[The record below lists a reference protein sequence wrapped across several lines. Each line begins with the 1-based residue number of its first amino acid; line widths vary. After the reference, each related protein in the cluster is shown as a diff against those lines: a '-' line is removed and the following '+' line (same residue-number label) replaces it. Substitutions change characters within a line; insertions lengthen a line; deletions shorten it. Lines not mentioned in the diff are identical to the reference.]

1 MRFVDFLAACRI
13 SVWQLLPIGPVDQ
26 TESPYH
32 GFSLHA
38 GRRRFI
44 SIERLIESG
53 WLSPDQR
60 DSGDWLRASLHEFD
74 KHASPEDREALASFK
89 QQNNHWLEDYALFQ
103 VIRSSKEGE
112 GWWNWSPEL
121 RARQPDA
128 LDKICRDR
136 EETLEQYRFEQF
148 LFFDQW
154 HQLKAYAH
162 VRGVELYGDLPIYPA
177 HDSADV
183 WANQDQFLLDEE
195 GQPLYVAG
203 VPPDAFSTSG
213 QRWGNPVYDWD
224 KMRADGFAWWWERI
238 RTNLDLFDCLRI
250 DHFRGL
256 EASWYIPA
264 SSPTAEEGEWHP
276 VPGYELLS
284 TLRTEHPSLPFIA
297 EDLGLITAE
306 VECLRDEFELPGM
319 RVLQF
324 AFEGDGTNPHLPHNH
339 PVHCVTFTGT
349 HDNNTTLG
357 WYKGLDTR
365 TRKHVRDYMG
375 HPSERMP
382 WPMIRMNLASVAGL
396 AIMPMQDLLGLD
408 EKARMNTP
416 ATTDGNWLW
425 RFGWEDFGPEL
436 QDRVAA
442 MVEMYSRA

>member
-1 MRFVDFLAACRI
+1 MRFVDFLAACGI
-13 SVWQLLPIGPVDQ
+13 SVWQFLPIGPVDQ
-26 TESPYH
+26 SASPYH

-53 WLSPDQR
+53 WLSPDHR
-60 DSGDWLRASLHEFD
+60 DSDDWLRATLHGFD
-74 KHASPEDREALASFK
+74 QHASPEDREALTSFK
-89 QQNNHWLEDYALFQ
+89 QENYHWLEDYALFQ
-103 VIRSSKEGE
+103 VIRSTMEGE

-121 RARQPDA
+121 RAHQPHA

-136 EETLEQYRFEQF
+136 EEMLEQYRFEQF

-154 HQLKAYAH
+154 HQLKSYAND
-162 VRGVELYGDLPIYPA
+162 RGVELYGDLAIYPA

-183 WANQDQFLLDEE
+183 WANQDQFLLDDE

-224 KMRADGFAWWWERI
+224 KMRADGFTWWRARI
-238 RTNLDLFDCLRI
+238 RTKLNLFDCMRI

-276 VPGYELLS
+276 VPGYDLLS
-284 TLRTEHPSLPFIA
+284 ILRTEHPSLPFIA
-297 EDLGLITAE
+297 EDLGLITPE
-306 VECLRDEFELPGM
+306 VESLRDEFELPGM

-339 PVHCVTFTGT
+339 PIHCVTFTGT

-357 WYKGLDTR
+357 WYQGLDAR
-365 TRKHVRDYMG
+365 TRKRVRDYMG
-375 HPSERMP
+375 YPSERMP
-382 WPMIRMNLASVAGL
+382 WPMIRMNLASVAAL

-408 EKARMNTP
+408 ERARMNTP

-425 RFGWEDFGPEL
+425 RFAWEDVGPEL
-436 QDRVAA
+436 QDRLAV
-442 MVEMYSRA
+442 MLEMYCRA